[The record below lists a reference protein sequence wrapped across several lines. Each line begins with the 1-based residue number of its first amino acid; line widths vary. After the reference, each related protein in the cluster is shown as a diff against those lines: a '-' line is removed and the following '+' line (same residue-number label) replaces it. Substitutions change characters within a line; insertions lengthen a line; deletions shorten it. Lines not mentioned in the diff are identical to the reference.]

1 MRLLS
6 RLEDERKSGAI
17 WYKISRQSPKASFPT
32 KTTGCSKMNRL
43 LTLLLSL
50 CAAAAVANE
59 TITVYQLTGAIQ
71 CVDGTGIPPE
81 EAADLL
87 RGQGVTVISAERRKV
102 PQDVA
107 DSCGA
112 PSGEA
117 NVMKIAA
124 ADWSAFLAKN
134 PDAGGY
140 GLWVFDDSKIQI
152 FKYDGTL
159 QCGMGGEIPLDEMA
173 KELESA
179 DIEIIASRK
188 GTDGLVHISVCGA
201 STGAINVYVIDRGA
215 LPAAQRLGYRL
226 LVTRELTRQ
235 IKPAVDKK
243 RQVGIAAHSLPLA
256 PSKAPDLGPV
266 PLLW

>member
-1 MRLLS
+1 M
-6 RLEDERKSGAI
+6 KQI
-17 WYKISRQSPKASFPT
+17 
-32 KTTGCSKMNRL
+32 

-50 CAAAAVANE
+50 CASAAVADE

-81 EAADLL
+81 KAADLL
-87 RGQGVTVISAERRKV
+87 RGQGVTVIAAERRKI

-107 DSCGA
+107 NSCGA
-112 PSGEA
+112 PLGEA

-124 ADWSAFLAKN
+124 ADWSDFLAKN

-140 GLWVFDDSKIQI
+140 GLWVFDESAVQI

-159 QCGMGGEIPLDEMA
+159 QCGMGGEIPLEEMA
-173 KELESA
+173 KELETA
-179 DIEIIASRK
+179 GVDVVTSRK
-188 GTDGLVHISVCGA
+188 GTDGLVHISVCGS

-215 LPAAQRLGYRL
+215 LPAAERLGYRP
-226 LVTRELTRQ
+226 LVTREMTRQ
-235 IKPAVDKK
+235 IKPKVREK
-243 RQVGIAAHSLPLA
+243 RQTGMAVRSLPQPPGTA
-256 PSKAPDLGPV
+256 PIEGPV

>member
-1 MRLLS
+1 M
-6 RLEDERKSGAI
+6 
-17 WYKISRQSPKASFPT
+17 
-32 KTTGCSKMNRL
+32 KTF

-50 CAAAAVANE
+50 CAATAVADG

-81 EAADLL
+81 KAADLL

-102 PQDVA
+102 PQDAA

-112 PSGEA
+112 PTGEA

-140 GLWVFDDSKIQI
+140 GLWVFDESTVQI

-159 QCGMGGEIPLDEMA
+159 QCGMGGEISLEEMS
-173 KELESA
+173 KELEA
-179 DIEIIASRK
+179 EGIEVVASRK
-188 GTDGLVHISVCGA
+188 GTDGLIHISVCGS

-215 LPAAQRLGYRL
+215 LPATQRLGYRL
-226 LVTRELTRQ
+226 LVTREMADQ
-235 IKPAVDKK
+235 IRPKVSAQ
-243 RQVGIAAHSLPLA
+243 RNIGMAARSLPLG
-256 PSKAPDLGPV
+256 PGKAPNKGPV